1 MLGYST
7 ENELWAV
14 NMTDVYK
21 DPAARAR
28 LTDRYL
34 VEEVCRDEETEWMC
48 KDGTPITVRFS
59 ANAVKGA
66 DGRIAY
72 FEVAVEDIT
81 ERRRLERQLRQWQ
94 KMEAIGRLSGG
105 IAHDFNNL
113 LCVIMGYAEL
123 LQDRIEQNHSA
134 RKNADEIL
142 KAAKRAAA
150 LTGQLLAFSR
160 QQTLDPRVVD
170 LNHIV
175 SDIEGLLKRVIGEDI
190 KLTVALDPGLGRLRA
205 DPSQLEQVLV
215 NLAVNAREAMPHGGK
230 LTLATQNCV
239 MDDAFVQRYP
249 YPVQAGPYVALT
261 VTDTG
266 VGMSA
271 ETKARAFEPFFTTKE
286 ASKGTGLGLST
297 VYGVVKQTGGY
308 IEIDSAPGAGA
319 TVTIYLPRIEGILPP
334 ESAPAAEV
342 DSSEAYQTILL
353 VEDESA
359 LRTLARSMLETA
371 GYTILEAKDGRE
383 ALELSRRYTG
393 MIDLLLTDIVM
404 PGISGIDLAEKLE
417 QERPELRVLF
427 ISGYSGLTIGGR
439 NPIEGRLHLAKPF
452 SRQELNRKVREA
464 LTR

>member
-1 MLGYST
+1 M
-7 ENELWAV
+7 
-14 NMTDVYK
+14 
-21 DPAARAR
+21 
-28 LTDRYL
+28 
-34 VEEVCRDEETEWMC
+34 
-48 KDGTPITVRFS
+48 
-59 ANAVKGA
+59 
-66 DGRIAY
+66 
-72 FEVAVEDIT
+72 
-81 ERRRLERQLRQWQ
+81 
-94 KMEAIGRLSGG
+94 
-105 IAHDFNNL
+105 
-113 LCVIMGYAEL
+113 
-123 LQDRIEQNHSA
+123 
-134 RKNADEIL
+134 
-142 KAAKRAAA
+142 
-150 LTGQLLAFSR
+150 
-160 QQTLDPRVVD
+160 
-170 LNHIV
+170 
-175 SDIEGLLKRVIGEDI
+175 
-190 KLTVALDPGLGRLRA
+190 
-205 DPSQLEQVLV
+205 

-297 VYGVVKQTGGY
+297 QCMELSSKLAGTSKSIARPGQEPPSPYTCRESKG
-308 IEIDSAPGAGA
+308 SCHRRAP
-319 TVTIYLPRIEGILPP
+319 PRRRLIPVRPTKPSCSSKTSRLCGLW
-334 ESAPAAEV
+334 PAACLK
-342 DSSEAYQTILL
+342 LL
-353 VEDESA
+353 G
-359 LRTLARSMLETA
+359 TPFW
-371 GYTILEAKDGRE
+371 EAKDGRE